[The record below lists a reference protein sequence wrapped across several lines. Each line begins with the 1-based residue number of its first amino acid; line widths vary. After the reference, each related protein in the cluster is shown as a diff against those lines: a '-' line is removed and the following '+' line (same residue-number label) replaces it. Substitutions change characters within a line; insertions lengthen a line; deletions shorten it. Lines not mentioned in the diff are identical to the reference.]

1 MTRDKTEMK
10 VVENFLSLNKID
22 VSEPLEIGEWAWR
35 SSPVPLSSENKEI
48 LLSLYKEI
56 VTWGQKGVDDVSE
69 LLACLLILFS
79 QEAGDSFS
87 NRIGQIFE
95 GWRSVREHWRI
106 IFHLLGFQVHPVAI
120 PGVSTTAMGGQG
132 GAVPRSSGDGG
143 NCS

>member
-1 MTRDKTEMK
+1 MK
-10 VVENFLSLNKID
+10 VVENFLSLNNID

-48 LLSLYKEI
+48 LLSLDKEI

-106 IFHLLGFQVHPVAI
+106 IFHLLGFRFILWRYLESQLLPWEAKV
-120 PGVSTTAMGGQG
+120 GLFQG
-132 GAVPRSSGDGG
+132 ALEMVGIARKIWNIV
-143 NCS
+143 